1 MNQNEIWK
9 DIPEYVG
16 IYQVSNFGRIKSLQT
31 RHGGIKI
38 LNPSFDRS
46 GYPIVTLVKEKQK
59 KTKTVHRL
67 LMISFYGNQ
76 NKDVN
81 HIDGNKKNCNIGN
94 LEYVTKSE
102 NTRHAMRL
110 GLLNF
115 NTTKIA
121 TEKRRVVEML
131 CPHTGAVIE
140 RYLSAHDAAKKTGY
154 SRGNISN
161 ACRWG
166 TKIYNKFWQYASA

>member
-1 MNQNEIWK
+1 MNKIEIWK
-9 DIPEYVG
+9 DVEGYEG
-16 IYQVSNFGRIKSLQT
+16 LYQVSDFGRVKSLAT

-38 LNPSFDRS
+38 LKNSHDRA
-46 GYPIVTLVKEKQK
+46 GYLIVTLVKEKQK

-67 LMISFYGNQ
+67 LMIAFLGNQ

-81 HIDGNKKNCNIGN
+81 HIDGNKKNCNIEN

-102 NTRHAMRL
+102 NIRHAMRL
-110 GLLNF
+110 GLIKS
-115 NTTKIA
+115 NTNKIA
-121 TEKRRVVEML
+121 AEKRKRVLMI
-131 CPHTGAVIE
+131 CPDTKNVIE
-140 RYLSAHDAAKKTGY
+140 SYISAHAAAKATGY

-166 TKIYNKFWQYASA
+166 TKVYNKFWQYASA